1 MIGGEITVS
10 NSLIVIIYMEYK
22 RKESFRHTLV
32 HPIQLTCTL
41 KHPERE
47 TAVSTTGQILDI
59 SPSGLC
65 IGFEQA
71 LPKDAHECVLL
82 LSFAIHDRTHN
93 LAGEIVGERP
103 YRQSLRTYGVRLNID
118 EATQGAIIEDLKLR
132 RKAEVAMS
140 KGK

>member
-1 MIGGEITVS
+1 
-10 NSLIVIIYMEYK
+10 MEYK

-32 HPIQLTCTL
+32 NPIQLTCTL
-41 KHPERE
+41 KHPEQE
-47 TAVSTTGQILDI
+47 TSVNTTGHILDI

-65 IGFEQA
+65 IGFEQG
-71 LPKDAHECVLL
+71 LPKDAKECVLL

-118 EATQGAIIEDLKLR
+118 EAIQEAIIEDLKLR
-132 RKAEVAMS
+132 RKAEVAIG